1 MLIVIKNGRNFGYKY
16 SCKRCK
22 TVYVATHNEES
33 HTSAG
38 YVYTVCPVCGA
49 PVVWADM
56 TKEVD
61 CSEYVKSKEKGL
73 TKPVFIA

>member
-1 MLIVIKNGRNFGYKY
+1 MFVIIKDGRNFGYKY
-16 SCKRCK
+16 SCRRCR

-38 YVYTVCPVCGA
+38 LAYTICPVCNA

-56 TKEVD
+56 AKEVN
-61 CSEYVKSKEKGL
+61 CSDFIND
-73 TKPVFIA
+73 TKK

>member
-1 MLIVIKNGRNFGYKY
+1 MFIIIKNGRNFGYKY
-16 SCKRCK
+16 SCKRCR

-33 HTSAG
+33 CTSSG
-38 YVYTVCPVCGA
+38 CIYTTCPVCNA

-61 CSEYVKSKEKGL
+61 CSEYIKK
-73 TKPVFIA
+73 

>member
-1 MLIVIKNGRNFGYKY
+1 MFIVIKDGGNLGYKY
-16 SCKRCK
+16 SCKKCR

-33 HTSAG
+33 HMSGHA
-38 YVYTVCPVCGA
+38 YTICPVCNA

-61 CSEYVKSKEKGL
+61 CSEYAKSKERG
-73 TKPVFIA
+73 